1 MVDSSLPDCDRESS
15 DTYTLFLGSNKKPE
29 APQFV
34 REMKTDEGGI
44 WKEATSPW
52 LRAVPD

>member
-1 MVDSSLPDCDRESS
+1 MVASSLSDCDRESS
-15 DTYTLFLGSNKKPE
+15 DTYTLILGSNKKPE

-44 WKEATSPW
+44 WKETTSP
-52 LRAVPD
+52 